1 MPLLNSKLVTGDS
14 AFSMFNLSLRE
25 EWANNK
31 TFCHRLTEEADA
43 EDKAGEHAE
52 NNKAKVSYRQDHLF
66 TFCFNCPPISNISG
80 GRGEAGGQ
88 HVAAVESQGER
99 QRQRQQQPRP

>member
-52 NNKAKVSYRQDHLF
+52 NNKAKVCFRQ
-66 TFCFNCPPISNISG
+66 CVSNG
-80 GRGEAGGQ
+80 FRERGSRVAGIFL
-88 HVAAVESQGER
+88 
-99 QRQRQQQPRP
+99 PRPYANTSSPFA

>member
-1 MPLLNSKLVTGDS
+1 MNSKLVTGDS

-52 NNKAKVSYRQDHLF
+52 NNKAKVCYLKW
-66 TFCFNCPPISNISG
+66 ISLERISGCGNISP
-80 GRGEAGGQ
+80 
-88 HVAAVESQGER
+88 AAVCL
-99 QRQRQQQPRP
+99 RPPFHLLL